1 MRRAIVDKARMAGDY
16 LRNKDEQYGQLL
28 VDLIV
33 GKDNSRMSN
42 NPILGGAQ
50 GIAAILAGAPVSRR
64 ATDLVQHSPTDPKLL
79 TMLGK
84 TAEYGVPAA
93 AAGIRYGLPIAGL
106 SVLANQIGRGYD
118 ALSEVPVVPGELPM

>member
-1 MRRAIVDKARMAGDY
+1 MRRAIVDKARMAGEY

-33 GKDNSRMSN
+33 GKDDSRMSN
-42 NPILGGAQ
+42 NPLLGGAQ
-50 GIAAILAGAPVSRR
+50 GIAAMLAGAPATRL

-93 AAGIRYGLPIAGL
+93 AAGIRYGLPAVGITETTKALLSLLRAETEGDTTNIAG
-106 SVLANQIGRGYD
+106 
-118 ALSEVPVVPGELPM
+118 